1 MDLLPKRVCITPLLP
16 GSSVPPALQLS
27 HAGVR
32 QQLVAHTGAAMARVL
47 EELRLAA
54 ACSGVCVSLKDT
66 MQQVRCTTAVFG
78 PRWPWVSASGGGCG
92 ASAWFHLWLLRL
104 QSSSRTCMPNRFWV
118 EK

>member
-54 ACSGVCVSLKDT
+54 ACSGVCVSLRDT
-66 MQQVRCTTAVFG
+66 MQQVGR
-78 PRWPWVSASGGGCG
+78 RGGLG
-92 ASAWFHLWLLRL
+92 AKAFLVQCWRGRVLCWCCNAHL
-104 QSSSRTCMPNRFWV
+104 MAGAAAM
-118 EK
+118 